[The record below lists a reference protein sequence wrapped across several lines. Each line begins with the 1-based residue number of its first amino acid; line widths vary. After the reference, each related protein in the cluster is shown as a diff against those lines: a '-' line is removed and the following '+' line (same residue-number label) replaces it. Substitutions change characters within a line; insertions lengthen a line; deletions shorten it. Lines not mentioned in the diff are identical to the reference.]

1 MKKILLF
8 ALCIAALN
16 VVNAQE
22 INIRGLLKDST
33 NNTIIGASVKLTS
46 VQDTLSTVSDLDG
59 IFRFPK
65 VKSTKFTLSISA
77 LGYQPVIKNYLF
89 NKQQTPINLDPIV
102 LFNDSRQLSEVV
114 VNGTPDVTV
123 KEDTL
128 QFRAD
133 SYKLKENAL
142 AEDLLKKLPGV
153 EVDRDGN
160 VTAQGKQVTK
170 VRINGKDFFGGD
182 IKTATQQLPAD
193 VLQNVQIIDDYGDQA
208 NITGIRDGE
217 PEKILNF
224 TIRPDKNKGFLT
236 RGTVA
241 GGNQDRYQASVF
253 SASFNNDL
261 QVAVLGNLN
270 NTNANIFSLTS
281 GTTGGGGRRGR
292 RGGNFGGGGFG
303 GNSDGLTDVKSIGFN
318 YRDEWGKKVTIYG
331 SYSFSDRLNNVI
343 NNTFQQTLS
352 EERTINN
359 LEDVTGESENNSHRF
374 NFNLEYKIDS
384 LNYLK
389 ITPSFSYSTNSGTD
403 ISDFLIRN
411 NNSLSSE
418 GNYIDQTSAKSPNF
432 GTDILYNHRFGAKPR
447 NLSLSARFNTSTSN
461 NEQDNINFSTNYATA
476 TPEEVYQRQVI
487 NNDNNNDNIRLRL
500 SYSEPLSATKNLEFN
515 YQYSYAKID
524 NIRNVLSSNT
534 ENGALTRDD
543 NLSNEYEFRFITNR
557 FGLNYRVNE
566 KMYNYTV
573 GFGVQPA
580 LLAGNSPLLNTS
592 TRKPTL
598 NIFPSGRFVYK
609 FARTKELNI
618 NYNGDNNQPDY
629 SQLQPITDNSNPQFP
644 ITGNPDLDA
653 EFNNNV
659 NIRYNNFDMASG
671 NTFFTN
677 LSYTFTKNKII
688 TNTINDVPD
697 NDLAIQETQ
706 YLNANGFYTV
716 RGFYAFSKPFS
727 DKKYVIGLRG
737 SANYNNNISFIDDV
751 ENIGKN
757 IVLSQRLNLQIN
769 PKDWLEVTPAVS
781 YTYNKN
787 NNSINQRSNTEINT
801 WSLSFDSKIY
811 IVKTLL
817 FGTEADK
824 NFNSGFK
831 SIGANPFIIN
841 TYIEKQ
847 FFTGKTGSLR
857 FTAFDLLN
865 QNTNVSRTVNANSI
879 IDRRSNRLA
888 QYFMLSF
895 TMRFNK
901 FAGKNTQ
908 APDMGRDQYRRRGP
922 GSDSFN

>member
-1 MKKILLF
+1 MKKFLLF
-8 ALCIAALN
+8 ALCILAFN

-22 INIRGLLKDST
+22 INIKGLLKDST
-33 NNTIIGASVKLTS
+33 NNTVIGAAIKLTS
-46 VQDTLSTVSDLDG
+46 AQDTFSTVSDLNG
-59 IFRFPK
+59 NFSFAK
-65 VKSTKFTLSISA
+65 VKSATFTLVISA
-77 LGYQPVIKNYLF
+77 LGYQSITKSYSLNRQQSQVVLDPVILA
-89 NKQQTPINLDPIV
+89 
-102 LFNDSRQLSEVV
+102 NDSRQLNEVV

-133 SYKLKENAL
+133 AYKLKENAL

-193 VLQNVQIIDDYGDQA
+193 VLQNVQVIDDYGDQA
-208 NITGIRDGE
+208 NITGVRDGE

-241 GGNQDRYQASVF
+241 GGSEDRYQASVF
-253 SASFNNDL
+253 SATFNNDL
-261 QVAVLGNLN
+261 QIAVLGNLN
-270 NTNANIFSLTS
+270 NTNANIFNLTS
-281 GTTGGGGRRGR
+281 TGGGGGRRG
-292 RGGNFGGGGFG
+292 GGNFRGGGFG
-303 GNSDGLTDVKSIGFN
+303 GNTDGLTDVKSLGFN
-318 YRDEWGKKVTIYG
+318 YRDAWGKKVTIYG
-331 SYSFSDRLNNVI
+331 SYSFSDRVNNVI

-352 EERTINN
+352 EDRTIDN
-359 LEDVTGESENNSHRF
+359 LEDLNGESENNSHRF

-384 LNYLK
+384 SNYLK
-389 ITPSFSYSTNSGTD
+389 ISPSFSYSNNSGTD
-403 ISDFLIRN
+403 LSDFLISRN
-411 NNSLSSE
+411 DEISSR
-418 GNYIDQTSAKSPNF
+418 GTINDQTSSRNPNF
-432 GTDILYNHRFGAKPR
+432 DTDILYNHRFGSKPR
-447 NLSLSARFNTSTSN
+447 NLSLGATLSTGRNN
-461 NEQDNINFSTNYATA
+461 NEQDNINFSTNFSSGVA
-476 TPEEVYQRQVI
+476 EEIYQRQLI
-487 NNDNNNDNIRLRL
+487 NNDNNNDNVRLRL
-500 SYSEPLSATKNLEFN
+500 SYTEPLSTTKNLEFN
-515 YQYSYAKID
+515 YQYGYSRID
-524 NIRNVLSSNT
+524 NTRNVLSTNT
-534 ENGALTRDD
+534 EGATLTRNTD
-543 NLSNEYEFRFITNR
+543 LSNEYQFQFVTNR
-557 FGLNYRVNE
+557 FGLNYRVTE

-580 LLAGNSPLLNTS
+580 VLSGNSPLLNTS
-592 TRKPTL
+592 TRQSTV

-609 FARTKELNI
+609 FARTRELNI
-618 NYNGDNNQPDY
+618 NYNGNSNQPDY
-629 SQLQPITDNSNPQFP
+629 TQLQPVTDNSNPQFP
-644 ITGNPDLDA
+644 VTGNPDLNA
-653 EFNNNV
+653 EFNNNI

-677 LSYTFTKNKII
+677 FSYNFAKDKIV
-688 TNTINDVPD
+688 TNTINDVPG
-697 NDLAIQETQ
+697 NDQAIQETQ
-706 YLNANGFYTV
+706 YLNANGYYAI
-716 RGFYAFSKPFS
+716 RGFYAFSKS
-727 DKKYVIGLRG
+727 LSEKKYVIGLRG
-737 SANYNNNISFIDDV
+737 FANYNNNISFIDNERNV
-751 ENIGKN
+751 GRNM
-757 IVLSQRLNLQIN
+757 VLSQRLNLQIN
-769 PKDWLEVTPAVS
+769 PNEWLEVTPAVS

-824 NFNSGFK
+824 NFNSGFNNV
-831 SIGANPFIIN
+831 GANPFIIN
-841 TYIEKQ
+841 TYLEKQ

-865 QNTNVSRTVNANSI
+865 QNTSVSRTVNANSI
-879 IDRRSNRLA
+879 IDRRSNRLS
-888 QYFMLSF
+888 QYFMMSF

-908 APDMGRDQYRRRGP
+908 EPEMGRDRYRRG
-922 GSDSFN
+922 GSF